1 MAGRSGRRTI
11 PFREIAPNMVT
22 SGNLLCGM
30 LSLALSFHGKTIP
43 AAWLIFAAVFFDFLD
58 GRIARS
64 LGGGTRFGL
73 EFDSLADMV
82 SFGAAPAI
90 LAYAAYTKDLPLGGV
105 LAVSFF
111 ALCGALRLARFNV
124 VHAPGPFQ
132 GLPIPAGGLF
142 LASLVLAEVHP
153 GAGAVSVLCAAAGGL
168 MISSIPYSSLKGLRK
183 GRKNGKRI
191 AVLLWAMAAMAMVLK
206 SSAPLAAVSLY
217 IAGGILR
224 VEPEKWFSRS
234 EAEETAG
241 EKKY

>member
-1 MAGRSGRRTI
+1 
-11 PFREIAPNMVT
+11 
-22 SGNLLCGM
+22 
-30 LSLALSFHGKTIP
+30 
-43 AAWLIFAAVFFDFLD
+43 
-58 GRIARS
+58 
-64 LGGGTRFGL
+64 
-73 EFDSLADMV
+73 
-82 SFGAAPAI
+82 
-90 LAYAAYTKDLPLGGV
+90 
-105 LAVSFF
+105 
-111 ALCGALRLARFNV
+111 
-124 VHAPGPFQ
+124 
-132 GLPIPAGGLF
+132 
-142 LASLVLAEVHP
+142 
-153 GAGAVSVLCAAAGGL
+153 